1 MKNKSKMKQ
10 YMILIAFGVILF
22 WLLNNY
28 RLVFSTAESV
38 FSVLSPVIIGFCIAF
53 ILNVPMS
60 SIERRLF
67 KPSKKSG
74 KLSKLKEK
82 IKRPVSIFAVIILFF
97 FIIFMIFY
105 LVIPALINTLTQ
117 LTEDIPDFVNQLS
130 KKIND
135 QPLITNW
142 LNNLDFN
149 KDAVI
154 EKLTA
159 IVKDSVLTLKTVD
172 STISVVSS
180 IFSSIVNG
188 VLGLFFAIYM
198 LAQKE
203 KLLSQCKKL
212 MNAFI
217 RKDFAEKITYVCKKS
232 ADTFSKFLT
241 GQCMEAVILGTLCTI
256 GMLIMRMPYAVMI
269 GVLVAVTAFIPIVG
283 AFIGVVVGAFLIS
296 VTSLSQ
302 AFWFVVFMLIL
313 QQVEGNFIYPHVVGS
328 SVGLPSIWVLFA
340 VTVGGNIGGI
350 IGMFVSVPV
359 CAVLYCVLSDV
370 VFFMNQRKKTKPESV
385 TVPVQTEKT
394 SDDEIK
400 ASINVNDKK
409 KTDE

>member
-1 MKNKSKMKQ
+1 MKNKCKFKQ
-10 YMILIAFGVILF
+10 YMLLIAFGVILF
-22 WLLNNY
+22 WLLSNY
-28 RLVFSTAESV
+28 SLVFNTAGSIL
-38 FSVLSPVIIGFCIAF
+38 SVLSPVIIGFCIAF

-60 SIERRLF
+60 SLERRLF
-67 KPSKKSG
+67 RPSKKSG
-74 KLSKLKEK
+74 KLSKIKNK
-82 IKRPVSIFAVIILFF
+82 IKRPVSIFIVILLFL

-117 LTEDIPDFVNQLS
+117 LTEDIPDYVNQIS

-142 LNNLDFN
+142 LESIKLN

-159 IVKDSVLTLKTVD
+159 IIKDSVLTLKTVD

-180 IFSSIVNG
+180 IFSSIINS

-212 MNAFI
+212 TYAFI
-217 RKDFAEKITYVCKKS
+217 KKDFADKITYVCKKS

-241 GQCMEAVILGTLCTI
+241 GQCMEAIILGTLCTI
-256 GMLIMRMPYAVMI
+256 GMLIMRMPYALMI

-296 VTSLSQ
+296 VTSLPQ
-302 AFWFVVFMLIL
+302 ALWFVVFMLVL
-313 QQVEGNFIYPHVVGS
+313 QQIEGNFIYPHVVGS

-359 CAVLYCVLSDV
+359 CAVLYCVLSDIV
-370 VFFMNQRKKTKPESV
+370 YFMNQKKNPKPIIIS
-385 TVPVQTEKT
+385 EKT
-394 SDDEIK
+394 LNQYEKDTLTEEK
-400 ASINVNDKK
+400 ININK
-409 KTDE
+409 KTDD

>member
-1 MKNKSKMKQ
+1 MKNKCKFKQ
-10 YMILIAFGVILF
+10 YMLLIAFGVILF
-22 WLLNNY
+22 WLLSNY
-28 RLVFSTAESV
+28 SLVFSTASSIL
-38 FSVLSPVIIGFCIAF
+38 SVLSPVIIGFCIAF

-60 SIERRLF
+60 SLERRLF
-67 KPSKKSG
+67 RTSKTNG
-74 KLSKLKEK
+74 KLSKIKNK
-82 IKRPVSIFAVIILFF
+82 IKRPVSIFVVILLFL

-117 LTEDIPDFVNQLS
+117 LTEDIPDYVNQIS
-130 KKIND
+130 KKINN

-142 LNNLDFN
+142 LESIKLN

-159 IVKDSVLTLKTVD
+159 IIKDSVLTLKTVD

-180 IFSSIVNG
+180 IFSSIINS

-212 MNAFI
+212 TYAFI
-217 RKDFAEKITYVCKKS
+217 KKDFADKITYVCKKS

-241 GQCMEAVILGTLCTI
+241 GQCMEAIILGTLCTI
-256 GMLIMRMPYAVMI
+256 GMLIMKMPYALMI
-269 GVLVAVTAFIPIVG
+269 GVLVAVTAFIPIIG

-296 VTSLSQ
+296 VTSLPQ
-302 AFWFVVFMLIL
+302 ALWFVIFMLVL
-313 QQVEGNFIYPHVVGS
+313 QQIEGNFIYPHVVGS

-340 VTVGGNIGGI
+340 VTIGGNIDGI

-359 CAVLYCVLSDV
+359 CAVLYCVLSDIV
-370 VFFMNQRKKTKPESV
+370 YFMNQKKNPKPE
-385 TVPVQTEKT
+385 PIIIPEKT
-394 SDDEIK
+394 LNQCEKDTLTEEK
-400 ASINVNDKK
+400 INNNK
-409 KTDE
+409 KTDD

>member
-1 MKNKSKMKQ
+1 MKNECKFKQ
-10 YMILIAFGVILF
+10 YMLLIAFGVILF
-22 WLLNNY
+22 WLLSNY
-28 RLVFSTAESV
+28 SLVFNTAGSIL
-38 FSVLSPVIIGFCIAF
+38 SVLSPVIIGFCIAF

-60 SIERRLF
+60 SLERRLF
-67 KPSKKSG
+67 RPSKKSG
-74 KLSKLKEK
+74 KLSKIKNK
-82 IKRPVSIFAVIILFF
+82 IKRPISIFIVILLFL

-117 LTEDIPDFVNQLS
+117 LTEDIPDYVNQIS

-142 LNNLDFN
+142 LESIKLN

-159 IVKDSVLTLKTVD
+159 IIKDSVLTLKTVD

-180 IFSSIVNG
+180 IFSSIINS

-212 MNAFI
+212 TYAFI
-217 RKDFAEKITYVCKKS
+217 KKDFADKITYVCKKS

-241 GQCMEAVILGTLCTI
+241 GQCMEAIILGTLCTI
-256 GMLIMRMPYAVMI
+256 GMLIMRMPYALMI

-296 VTSLSQ
+296 VTSLPQ
-302 AFWFVVFMLIL
+302 ALWFVVFMLVL
-313 QQVEGNFIYPHVVGS
+313 QQIEGNFIYPHVVGS

-359 CAVLYCVLSDV
+359 CAVLYCVLSDIV
-370 VFFMNQRKKTKPESV
+370 YFMNQKKNPKPIIIS
-385 TVPVQTEKT
+385 EKT
-394 SDDEIK
+394 LNQYEKDTLTEEK
-400 ASINVNDKK
+400 INMNK
-409 KTDE
+409 KTDD

>member
-1 MKNKSKMKQ
+1 MKNKCKFKQ
-10 YMILIAFGVILF
+10 YMLLIAFGVILF
-22 WLLNNY
+22 WLLSNY
-28 RLVFSTAESV
+28 SLVFNTAGSIL
-38 FSVLSPVIIGFCIAF
+38 SVLSPVIIGFCIAF

-60 SIERRLF
+60 SLERRLF
-67 KPSKKSG
+67 RPSKKSG
-74 KLSKLKEK
+74 KLSKIKNK
-82 IKRPVSIFAVIILFF
+82 IKRPISIFIVILLFL

-117 LTEDIPDFVNQLS
+117 LTEDIPDYVNQIS

-142 LNNLDFN
+142 LESIKLN

-159 IVKDSVLTLKTVD
+159 IIKDSVLTLKTVD

-180 IFSSIVNG
+180 IFSSIINS

-212 MNAFI
+212 TYAFI
-217 RKDFAEKITYVCKKS
+217 KKDFADKITYVCKKS

-241 GQCMEAVILGTLCTI
+241 GQCMEAIILGTLCTI
-256 GMLIMRMPYAVMI
+256 GMLIMRMPYALMI

-296 VTSLSQ
+296 VTSLPQ
-302 AFWFVVFMLIL
+302 ALWFVVFMLVL
-313 QQVEGNFIYPHVVGS
+313 QQIEGNFIYPHVVGS

-359 CAVLYCVLSDV
+359 CAVLYCVLSDIV
-370 VFFMNQRKKTKPESV
+370 YFMNQKKNPKPIIIS
-385 TVPVQTEKT
+385 EKT
-394 SDDEIK
+394 LNQYEKDTLTEEK
-400 ASINVNDKK
+400 INMNK
-409 KTDE
+409 KTDD

>member
-10 YMILIAFGVILF
+10 YMTLIAFGVILF

-28 RLVFSTAESV
+28 RLVFGTAESV

-53 ILNVPMS
+53 ILNVPLS

-159 IVKDSVLTLKTVD
+159 IVKNSVLTLKTVD
-172 STISVVSS
+172 STINVVSS

-256 GMLIMRMPYAVMI
+256 GMLIMRMPYAIMI

-359 CAVLYCVLSDV
+359 CAVLYCVLSDI
-370 VFFMNQRKKTKPESV
+370 VFFMNQRKKTKLEPV

-409 KTDE
+409 KTDQ

>member
-1 MKNKSKMKQ
+1 MKNKCKFKQ
-10 YMILIAFGVILF
+10 YMLLIAFGVILF
-22 WLLNNY
+22 WLLSNY
-28 RLVFSTAESV
+28 SLVFNTAGSIL
-38 FSVLSPVIIGFCIAF
+38 SVLSTVIIGFCIAF

-60 SIERRLF
+60 SLERRLF
-67 KPSKKSG
+67 RPSKKSG
-74 KLSKLKEK
+74 KLSKIKNK
-82 IKRPVSIFAVIILFF
+82 IKRPVSIFIVILLFL

-117 LTEDIPDFVNQLS
+117 LTEDIPDYVNQIS

-142 LNNLDFN
+142 LESIKLN

-159 IVKDSVLTLKTVD
+159 IIKDSVLTLKTVD

-180 IFSSIVNG
+180 IFSSIINS

-212 MNAFI
+212 TYAFI
-217 RKDFAEKITYVCKKS
+217 KKDFADKITYVCKKS

-241 GQCMEAVILGTLCTI
+241 GQCMEAIILGTLCTI
-256 GMLIMRMPYAVMI
+256 GMLIMRMPYALMI

-296 VTSLSQ
+296 VTSLPQ
-302 AFWFVVFMLIL
+302 ALWFVVFMLVL
-313 QQVEGNFIYPHVVGS
+313 QQIEGNFIYPHVVGS

-359 CAVLYCVLSDV
+359 CAVLYCVLSDIV
-370 VFFMNQRKKTKPESV
+370 YFMNQKKNPKPIIIS
-385 TVPVQTEKT
+385 EKT
-394 SDDEIK
+394 LNQYEKDTLTEEK
-400 ASINVNDKK
+400 INMNK
-409 KTDE
+409 KTDD

>member
-1 MKNKSKMKQ
+1 MKNKCKFKQ
-10 YMILIAFGVILF
+10 YMLLIAFGVILF
-22 WLLNNY
+22 WLLSNY
-28 RLVFSTAESV
+28 SLVFSTAGSIL
-38 FSVLSPVIIGFCIAF
+38 SVLSPVIIGFCIAF

-60 SIERRLF
+60 SLERRLF
-67 KPSKKSG
+67 RPSKKSG
-74 KLSKLKEK
+74 KLSKIKNK
-82 IKRPVSIFAVIILFF
+82 IKRPVSIFIVILLFL

-117 LTEDIPDFVNQLS
+117 LTEDIPDYVNQIS
-130 KKIND
+130 KKINN

-142 LNNLDFN
+142 LESIKLN

-159 IVKDSVLTLKTVD
+159 IIKDSVLTLKTVD

-180 IFSSIVNG
+180 IFSSIINS

-212 MNAFI
+212 TYAFI
-217 RKDFAEKITYVCKKS
+217 KKDFADKITYVCKKS

-241 GQCMEAVILGTLCTI
+241 GQCMEAIILGTLCTI
-256 GMLIMRMPYAVMI
+256 GMLIMRMPYALMI

-296 VTSLSQ
+296 VTSLPQ
-302 AFWFVVFMLIL
+302 ALWFVVFMLVL
-313 QQVEGNFIYPHVVGS
+313 QQIEGNFIYPHVVGS

-359 CAVLYCVLSDV
+359 CAVLYCVLSDIV
-370 VFFMNQRKKTKPESV
+370 YFMNQKKNPKPIIIS
-385 TVPVQTEKT
+385 EKT
-394 SDDEIK
+394 LNQCEKDTLTEEK
-400 ASINVNDKK
+400 ININK
-409 KTDE
+409 KTDD

>member
-1 MKNKSKMKQ
+1 MKNKCKFKQ
-10 YMILIAFGVILF
+10 YMLLIAFGVILF
-22 WLLNNY
+22 WLLSNY
-28 RLVFSTAESV
+28 SLVFSTAGSIL
-38 FSVLSPVIIGFCIAF
+38 SVLSPVIIGFCIAF

-60 SIERRLF
+60 SLERRLF
-67 KPSKKSG
+67 RPSKKSG
-74 KLSKLKEK
+74 KLSKIKNK
-82 IKRPVSIFAVIILFF
+82 IKRPVSIFIVILLFL

-117 LTEDIPDFVNQLS
+117 LTEDIPDYVNQIS

-142 LNNLDFN
+142 LESIKLN

-159 IVKDSVLTLKTVD
+159 IIKDSVLTLKTVD

-180 IFSSIVNG
+180 IFSSIINS

-212 MNAFI
+212 TYAFI
-217 RKDFAEKITYVCKKS
+217 KKDFADKITYVCKKS

-241 GQCMEAVILGTLCTI
+241 GQCMEAIILGTLCTI
-256 GMLIMRMPYAVMI
+256 GMMIMRMPYALMI

-296 VTSLSQ
+296 VTSLPQ
-302 AFWFVVFMLIL
+302 ALWFVVFMLVL
-313 QQVEGNFIYPHVVGS
+313 QQIEGNFIYPHVVGS

-359 CAVLYCVLSDV
+359 CAVLYCVLSDIV
-370 VFFMNQRKKTKPESV
+370 YFMNQKKNPKPIIIS
-385 TVPVQTEKT
+385 EKT
-394 SDDEIK
+394 LNQCEKDTLTEEK
-400 ASINVNDKK
+400 ININK
-409 KTDE
+409 KTDD

>member
-1 MKNKSKMKQ
+1 MKNKCKFKQ
-10 YMILIAFGVILF
+10 YMLLIAFGVILF
-22 WLLNNY
+22 WLLSNY
-28 RLVFSTAESV
+28 SLVFNTAGSIL
-38 FSVLSPVIIGFCIAF
+38 SVLSPVIIGFCIAF

-60 SIERRLF
+60 SLERRIF
-67 KPSKKSG
+67 RPSKKSG
-74 KLSKLKEK
+74 KLSKIKNK
-82 IKRPVSIFAVIILFF
+82 IKRPVSIFIVILLFL

-117 LTEDIPDFVNQLS
+117 LTEDIPDYVNQIR

-142 LNNLDFN
+142 LESIKLN

-159 IVKDSVLTLKTVD
+159 IIKDSVLTLKTVD

-180 IFSSIVNG
+180 IFSSIINS

-212 MNAFI
+212 TYAFI
-217 RKDFAEKITYVCKKS
+217 KKDFADKITYVCKKS

-241 GQCMEAVILGTLCTI
+241 GQCMEAIILGTLCTI
-256 GMLIMRMPYAVMI
+256 GMLIMRMPYALMI

-296 VTSLSQ
+296 VTSLPQ
-302 AFWFVVFMLIL
+302 ALWFVVFMLVL
-313 QQVEGNFIYPHVVGS
+313 QQIEGNFIYPHVVGS

-359 CAVLYCVLSDV
+359 CAVLYCVLSDIV
-370 VFFMNQRKKTKPESV
+370 YFMNQKKNPKPIIIS
-385 TVPVQTEKT
+385 EKT
-394 SDDEIK
+394 LNQYEKDTLTEEK
-400 ASINVNDKK
+400 INMNK
-409 KTDE
+409 KTDD

>member
-1 MKNKSKMKQ
+1 MKNKCKFKQ
-10 YMILIAFGVILF
+10 YMLLIAFGVILF
-22 WLLNNY
+22 WLLSNY
-28 RLVFSTAESV
+28 SLVFNTAGSIL
-38 FSVLSPVIIGFCIAF
+38 SVLSPVIIGFCIAF

-60 SIERRLF
+60 SLERRLF
-67 KPSKKSG
+67 RPSKKSG
-74 KLSKLKEK
+74 KLSKIKNK
-82 IKRPVSIFAVIILFF
+82 IKRPVSIFIVILLFL

-117 LTEDIPDFVNQLS
+117 LTEDIPDYVNQIS

-142 LNNLDFN
+142 LESIKLN

-159 IVKDSVLTLKTVD
+159 IIKDSVLTLKTVD

-180 IFSSIVNG
+180 IFSSIINS

-212 MNAFI
+212 TYAFI
-217 RKDFAEKITYVCKKS
+217 KKDFADKITYVCKKS

-241 GQCMEAVILGTLCTI
+241 GQCMEAIILGTLCTI
-256 GMLIMRMPYAVMI
+256 GMLIMRMPYALMI

-296 VTSLSQ
+296 VTSLPQ
-302 AFWFVVFMLIL
+302 ALWFVVFMLVL
-313 QQVEGNFIYPHVVGS
+313 QQIEGNFIYPHVVGS

-359 CAVLYCVLSDV
+359 CAVLYCVLSDIV
-370 VFFMNQRKKTKPESV
+370 YFMNQKKNPKSIIIS
-385 TVPVQTEKT
+385 EKT
-394 SDDEIK
+394 LNQYEKDTLTEEK
-400 ASINVNDKK
+400 ININK
-409 KTDE
+409 KTDD

>member
-1 MKNKSKMKQ
+1 MKNKCKFKQ
-10 YMILIAFGVILF
+10 YMLLIAFGVILF
-22 WLLNNY
+22 WLLSNY
-28 RLVFSTAESV
+28 SLVFNTAGSIL
-38 FSVLSPVIIGFCIAF
+38 SVLSPVIIGFCIAF

-60 SIERRLF
+60 SLERRLF
-67 KPSKKSG
+67 RPSKKSG
-74 KLSKLKEK
+74 KLSKIKNK
-82 IKRPVSIFAVIILFF
+82 IKRPVSIFIVILLFL

-117 LTEDIPDFVNQLS
+117 LTEDIPDYVNQIS

-142 LNNLDFN
+142 LESIKLN

-159 IVKDSVLTLKTVD
+159 IIKDSVLTLKTVD

-180 IFSSIVNG
+180 IFSSIINS

-212 MNAFI
+212 TYAFI
-217 RKDFAEKITYVCKKS
+217 KKDFADKITYVCKKS

-241 GQCMEAVILGTLCTI
+241 GQCMEAIILGTLCTI
-256 GMLIMRMPYAVMI
+256 GMLIMRMPYALMI

-296 VTSLSQ
+296 VTSLPQ
-302 AFWFVVFMLIL
+302 ALWFVVFMLVL
-313 QQVEGNFIYPHVVGS
+313 QQIEGNFIYPHVVGS

-359 CAVLYCVLSDV
+359 CAVLYCVLSDIV
-370 VFFMNQRKKTKPESV
+370 YFMNQKKNPKPIIIS
-385 TVPVQTEKT
+385 EKT
-394 SDDEIK
+394 LNQYEKDTLTEEK
-400 ASINVNDKK
+400 INMNK
-409 KTDE
+409 KTDD

>member
-28 RLVFSTAESV
+28 SLVFGTAQSV

-60 SIERRLF
+60 SIERRIF
-67 KPSKKSG
+67 KPSNKTG
-74 KLSKLKEK
+74 KLSKLKAK
-82 IKRPVSIFAVIILFF
+82 IKRPVSISMVILLFF

-130 KKIND
+130 KKINN
-135 QPLITNW
+135 QSLITNW
-142 LNNLDFN
+142 FDNINLN
-149 KDAVI
+149 KDTVI

-212 MNAFI
+212 INAFI
-217 RKDFAEKITYVCKKS
+217 RNDFADKITYVCKKS

-302 AFWFVVFMLIL
+302 AFWFVVFMLVL
-313 QQVEGNFIYPHVVGS
+313 QQIEGNFIYPHVVGS

-340 VTVGGNIGGI
+340 VTVGGNVGGI

-359 CAVLYCVLSDV
+359 CAVLYCILSDI
-370 VFFMNQRKKTKPESV
+370 VFFMNQRKNPKSETI
-385 TVPVQTEKT
+385 TVSMQTDQSLENET
-394 SDDEIK
+394 SCN
-400 ASINVNDKK
+400 NVNNKK

>member
-1 MKNKSKMKQ
+1 MKNKCKFKQ
-10 YMILIAFGVILF
+10 YMLLIAFGVILF
-22 WLLNNY
+22 WLLSNY
-28 RLVFSTAESV
+28 SLVFSTAGSIL
-38 FSVLSPVIIGFCIAF
+38 SVLSPVIIGFCIAF

-60 SIERRLF
+60 SLERRLF
-67 KPSKKSG
+67 RPSKKSG
-74 KLSKLKEK
+74 KLSKIKNK
-82 IKRPVSIFAVIILFF
+82 IKRPVSIFIVILLFL

-117 LTEDIPDFVNQLS
+117 LTEDIPDYVNQIS

-142 LNNLDFN
+142 LESIKLN

-159 IVKDSVLTLKTVD
+159 IIKDSVLTLKTVD

-180 IFSSIVNG
+180 IFSSIINS

-212 MNAFI
+212 TYAFI
-217 RKDFAEKITYVCKKS
+217 KKDFADKITYVCKKS

-241 GQCMEAVILGTLCTI
+241 GQCMEAIILGTLCTI
-256 GMLIMRMPYAVMI
+256 GMLIMRMPYALMI

-296 VTSLSQ
+296 VTSLPQ
-302 AFWFVVFMLIL
+302 ALWFVVFMLVL
-313 QQVEGNFIYPHVVGS
+313 QQIEGNFIYPHVVGS

-359 CAVLYCVLSDV
+359 CAVLYCVLSDIV
-370 VFFMNQRKKTKPESV
+370 YFMNQKKNPKPIIIS
-385 TVPVQTEKT
+385 EKT
-394 SDDEIK
+394 LNQCEKDTLNEEK
-400 ASINVNDKK
+400 ININK
-409 KTDE
+409 KTDD

>member
-1 MKNKSKMKQ
+1 MKNKCKFKQ
-10 YMILIAFGVILF
+10 YMLLIAFGVILF
-22 WLLNNY
+22 WLLSNY
-28 RLVFSTAESV
+28 SLVFSTAGSIL
-38 FSVLSPVIIGFCIAF
+38 SVLSPVIIGFCIAF

-60 SIERRLF
+60 SLERRLF
-67 KPSKKSG
+67 RPSKKSG
-74 KLSKLKEK
+74 KLSKIKNK
-82 IKRPVSIFAVIILFF
+82 IKRPVSIFIVILLFL

-117 LTEDIPDFVNQLS
+117 LTEDIPDYVNQIS

-142 LNNLDFN
+142 LESIKLN

-159 IVKDSVLTLKTVD
+159 IIKDSVLTLKTVD

-180 IFSSIVNG
+180 IFSSIINS

-212 MNAFI
+212 TYAFI
-217 RKDFAEKITYVCKKS
+217 KKDFADKITYVCKKS

-241 GQCMEAVILGTLCTI
+241 GQCMEAIILGTLCTI
-256 GMLIMRMPYAVMI
+256 GMLIMRMPYALMI

-296 VTSLSQ
+296 VTSLPQ
-302 AFWFVVFMLIL
+302 ALWFVVFMLVL
-313 QQVEGNFIYPHVVGS
+313 QQIEGNFIYPHVVGS

-359 CAVLYCVLSDV
+359 CAVLYCVLSDIV
-370 VFFMNQRKKTKPESV
+370 YFMNQKKNPKPIIIS
-385 TVPVQTEKT
+385 EKT
-394 SDDEIK
+394 LNQCEKDTLTEEK
-400 ASINVNDKK
+400 ININK
-409 KTDE
+409 KTDD

>member
-1 MKNKSKMKQ
+1 M
-10 YMILIAFGVILF
+10 
-22 WLLNNY
+22 
-28 RLVFSTAESV
+28 
-38 FSVLSPVIIGFCIAF
+38 LSPVIIGFCIAF
-53 ILNVPMS
+53 ILNVPLS

-159 IVKDSVLTLKTVD
+159 IVKNSVLTLKTVD
-172 STISVVSS
+172 STINVVSS

-359 CAVLYCVLSDV
+359 CAVLYCVLSDI
-370 VFFMNQRKKTKPESV
+370 VFFMNQRKKTKPEPV

-409 KTDE
+409 KTDQ

>member
-1 MKNKSKMKQ
+1 MKNKCKFKQ
-10 YMILIAFGVILF
+10 YMLLIAFGVILF
-22 WLLNNY
+22 WLLSNY
-28 RLVFSTAESV
+28 SLVFSTAGSIL
-38 FSVLSPVIIGFCIAF
+38 SVLSPVIIGFCIAF

-60 SIERRLF
+60 SLERRLF
-67 KPSKKSG
+67 RPSKKSG
-74 KLSKLKEK
+74 KLSKIKNK
-82 IKRPVSIFAVIILFF
+82 IKRPVSIFIVILLFL

-117 LTEDIPDFVNQLS
+117 LTEDIPDYVNQIS

-142 LNNLDFN
+142 LESIKLN

-159 IVKDSVLTLKTVD
+159 IIKESVLTLKTVD

-180 IFSSIVNG
+180 IFSSIINS

-212 MNAFI
+212 TYAFI
-217 RKDFAEKITYVCKKS
+217 KKDFADKITYVCKKS

-241 GQCMEAVILGTLCTI
+241 GQCMEAIILGTLCTI
-256 GMLIMRMPYAVMI
+256 GMLIMRMPYALMI

-296 VTSLSQ
+296 VTSLPQ
-302 AFWFVVFMLIL
+302 ALWFVVFMLVL
-313 QQVEGNFIYPHVVGS
+313 QQIEGNFIYPHVVGS

-359 CAVLYCVLSDV
+359 CAVLYCVLSDIV
-370 VFFMNQRKKTKPESV
+370 YFMNQKKNPKPIIIS
-385 TVPVQTEKT
+385 EKT
-394 SDDEIK
+394 LNQCEKDTLTEEK
-400 ASINVNDKK
+400 ININK
-409 KTDE
+409 KTDD

>member
-1 MKNKSKMKQ
+1 MKNKCKFKQ
-10 YMILIAFGVILF
+10 YMLLIAFGVILF
-22 WLLNNY
+22 WLLSNY
-28 RLVFSTAESV
+28 SLVFNTAGSIL
-38 FSVLSPVIIGFCIAF
+38 SVLSPVIIGFCIAF

-60 SIERRLF
+60 SLERRIF
-67 KPSKKSG
+67 RPSKKSG
-74 KLSKLKEK
+74 KLSKIKNK
-82 IKRPVSIFAVIILFF
+82 IKRPVSIFIVILLFL

-117 LTEDIPDFVNQLS
+117 LTEDIPDYVNQIS

-142 LNNLDFN
+142 LESIKLN

-159 IVKDSVLTLKTVD
+159 IIKDSVLTLKTVD

-180 IFSSIVNG
+180 IFSSIINS

-212 MNAFI
+212 TYAFI
-217 RKDFAEKITYVCKKS
+217 KKDFADKITYVCKKS

-241 GQCMEAVILGTLCTI
+241 GQCMEAIILGTLCTI
-256 GMLIMRMPYAVMI
+256 GMLIMRMPYALMI

-296 VTSLSQ
+296 VTSLPQ
-302 AFWFVVFMLIL
+302 ALWFVVFMLVL
-313 QQVEGNFIYPHVVGS
+313 QQIEGNFIYPHVVGS

-359 CAVLYCVLSDV
+359 CAVLYCVLSDIV
-370 VFFMNQRKKTKPESV
+370 YFMNQKKNPKPIIIS
-385 TVPVQTEKT
+385 EKT
-394 SDDEIK
+394 LNQYEKDTLTEEK
-400 ASINVNDKK
+400 INMNK
-409 KTDE
+409 KTDD